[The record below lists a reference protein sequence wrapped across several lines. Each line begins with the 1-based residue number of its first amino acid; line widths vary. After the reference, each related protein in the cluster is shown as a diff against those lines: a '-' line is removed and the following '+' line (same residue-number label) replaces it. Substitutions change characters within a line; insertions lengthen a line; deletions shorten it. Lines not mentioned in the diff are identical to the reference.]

1 MQFEIDDKDA
11 LARSMMLAL
20 AVDRGLPE
28 NPQEAIRTLWD
39 YYNQAQGELRV
50 IEREK
55 DTLFRDALKGLDESS
70 SPPPSD
76 GTL

>member
-28 NPQEAIRTLWD
+28 NPEEAIRTLWE
-39 YYNQAQGELRV
+39 YYSLARCELRF

-55 DTLFRDALKGLDESS
+55 DTLFRDALNGMGESS
-70 SPPPSD
+70 SPPQAN
-76 GTL
+76 GTI

>member
-1 MQFEIDDKDA
+1 MQFEIEDKDA

-28 NPQEAIRTLWD
+28 NPEEAIKTLWD
-39 YYNQAQGELRV
+39 FYNMARGELRA

-55 DTLFRDALKGLDESS
+55 DTLFRDALKGIGDSS
-70 SPPPSD
+70 STPQTD
-76 GTL
+76 RTD

>member
-28 NPQEAIRTLWD
+28 KPEEAIRALWEF
-39 YYNQAQGELRV
+39 YSQALGELRT

-55 DTLFRDALKGLDESS
+55 DSVLRDALKELGGPCEQQ
-70 SPPPSD
+70 P
-76 GTL
+76 